1 MASRLKACSRW
12 AERAPWCLTAG
23 EARPRCVALV
33 LLSVLPRARARPHR
47 CGSRRE
53 GVLAWWLR
61 LASVHA
67 HSTSLVNSWGRCYC
81 ILQTRTLRP
90 RNSKTPPEVTAA
102 EGQLHSTSC
111 PAGPTLR
118 GSAGGE
124 LGAGVPGAQRGGD
137 SLRLQ
142 RSWRPGRIS
151 ASLGHAES
159 LGSRAWRSK
168 RLLRL

>member
-1 MASRLKACSRW
+1 MVASRLKACSRW
-12 AERAPWCLTAG
+12 A
-23 EARPRCVALV
+23 ARTPGARLQVKHDLLCGPGPRCPRGPVRVPKVQLEEGG
-33 LLSVLPRARARPHR
+33 RARVVAR
-47 CGSRRE
+47 
-53 GVLAWWLR
+53 V
-61 LASVHA
+61 ASVRA
-67 HSTSLVNSWGRCYC
+67 HSTSLVNPWRRCYC
-81 ILQTRTLRP
+81 VLQTRTLRP

-111 PAGPTLR
+111 PAGLTLR
-118 GSAGGE
+118 GSAGAE

-151 ASLGHAES
+151 ASLGRAES

-168 RLLRL
+168 CLLRL